1 MVKSMLKINALL
13 LALFAVVMVGCNTNE
28 DPVNPGTT
36 PNPPTALMAT
46 SVNTTTVGLKW
57 TAPSNPAATSY
68 EVTATP
74 TNGGTSVVKEFTTTS
89 GSVNGLVANTE
100 YTFTV
105 KSLNGTAKSTTGAV
119 IKWAGA
125 ARYTTNILLYETL
138 SSNGSGLEFPD
149 MANLKVSEGA
159 RWDICLDTRD
169 QNTTPPTPSFDIGS
183 PTKSSYTDDAGKFLN
198 GGAQAR
204 TTLIGKV
211 WPNVSSLDNVYESV
225 DLGQAGALSEAL
237 INFNQ
242 ADASGTPFAFV
253 VKTASGNFAKVLVKA
268 SNGKLLQGSGT
279 NRYVEL
285 EVSYQSGASLP
296 YALKG
301 NVVVAPFK
309 RPVDGGFVETNFKK
323 ATN

>member
-46 SVNTTTVGLKW
+46 SMNATTVGLKW
-57 TAPSNPAATSY
+57 TAPSNPVATSY

-74 TNGGTSVVKEFTTTS
+74 TNGGSSVVKTFTTTS
-89 GSVNGLVANTE
+89 GSVDGLVANTE

-105 KSLNGTAKSTTGAV
+105 KSLNGTSKSTTGAV

-125 ARYTTNILLYETL
+125 ARFTTNITLYETA
-138 SSNGSGLEFPD
+138 SANGSGMTFPST
-149 MANLKVSEGA
+149 AGLRVAQGGQ
-159 RWDICLDTRD
+159 WDLCLDTRD
-169 QNTTPPTPSFDIGS
+169 AGGAPSFDIGS
-183 PTKSSYTDDAGKFLN
+183 PTKSSYTDNDGKFPN
-198 GGAQAR
+198 GDQAR
-204 TTLIGKV
+204 VTLIGKT
-211 WPNVSSLDNVYESV
+211 WSNVSSLDNVYESV
-225 DLGQAGALSEAL
+225 DLSLADALQQSL
-237 INFNQ
+237 INFN
-242 ADASGTPFAFV
+242 AANTSGSPFAFV

-268 SNGKLLQGSGT
+268 SNGKLLQGT
-279 NRYVEL
+279 APNRYVDL
-285 EVSYQSGASLP
+285 EVSYQSGANLP

-309 RPVDGGFVETNFKK
+309 RSVDGGLIETNFKK
-323 ATN
+323 VF

>member
-46 SVNTTTVGLKW
+46 SVNETTVGLKW
-57 TAPSNPAATSY
+57 TAPTNPSATSY

-125 ARYTTNILLYETL
+125 ARYTTNITLYETA
-138 SSNGSGLEFPD
+138 SSNGSGLQFPNTSGLRI
-149 MANLKVSEGA
+149 AQGGQ
-159 RWDICLDTRD
+159 WDICLDTRD
-169 QNTTPPTPSFDIGS
+169 SGGEPSFDIGS
-183 PTKSSYTDDAGKFLN
+183 PTKSSYTDNAGKFPN
-198 GGAQAR
+198 GDQAR
-204 TTLIGKV
+204 VTLIGKTWSGV
-211 WPNVSSLDNVYESV
+211 ASLDNVYESV
-225 DLGQAGALSEAL
+225 DLSQAAGLSEAL
-237 INFNQ
+237 INFN
-242 ADASGTPFAFV
+242 AANTAGAPFAFV

-268 SNGKLLQGSGT
+268 SNGKLLQGTSP
-279 NRYVEL
+279 NRYVDL
-285 EVSYQSGASLP
+285 EVSYQSGANLP

-301 NVVVAPFK
+301 NVAVAPFK
-309 RPVDGGFVETNFKK
+309 RPVDGGLVETNFKK